1 MARSGEIYSKQI
13 SQLRFATLEMTHKS
27 ALIIY
32 DWYKKS
38 LEVSLHAGG
47 PIYFSTAI
55 FIFRIMTS
63 MDENKYKK
71 TLFSESERAAVA
83 EAAPLASRMR
93 PRNLA
98 EFVGQRHFL
107 GPGKLLTRMLEADR
121 LTSLI
126 FYGPPGV
133 GKTSLAMVI
142 ANYTKAE
149 FHYLSAPAAGVKDI
163 RDIIALARDKLAANR
178 TRTVLFIDEIHR
190 FNRAQQDVLLDDV
203 EAGILILIGATTE
216 NPFFSV
222 NSPLISRSTVFRFE
236 LLSQEDV
243 LQLLKTALEDAERG
257 LGKFDIEAEQ
267 QALEF
272 LSIICDGDAR
282 KALTALEVGVLSQAA
297 RNPDKITGTAGAE
310 IKFNLEVAKE
320 SIQQKT
326 IDYDGTGDTHYDLAS
341 ALQKSMRGSDP
352 DATVYWLARMLAGGE
367 DIRFI
372 ARRIAIC
379 ATEDV
384 GNADPMAAVLAS
396 AAVQISEFV
405 GLPEAQLALAQ
416 AALYVAC
423 APKSNA
429 SASAIWEAM
438 GDVKNQPT
446 KPVPKHLKDSH
457 YAAAKKAGF
466 GVDYKYPHNFEN
478 GFVPQEYLP
487 AGMEKK
493 YYMPKDIGY
502 EKNIQHYLQKLQS
515 LIENGKP
522 SQK

>member
-1 MARSGEIYSKQI
+1 MNLMI
-13 SQLRFATLEMTHKS
+13 
-27 ALIIY
+27 
-32 DWYKKS
+32 
-38 LEVSLHAGG
+38 
-47 PIYFSTAI
+47 
-55 FIFRIMTS
+55 
-63 MDENKYKK
+63 ENKSNR
-71 TLFSESERAAVA
+71 TLFGESEQARIASAS
-83 EAAPLASRMR
+83 PLAARMR
-93 PRNLA
+93 PRNLQ
-98 EFVGQRHFL
+98 EFIGQSHFL
-107 GPGKLLTRMLEADR
+107 GPDKLLTRMLEADR
-121 LTSLI
+121 LSSLI

-163 RDIIALARDKLAANR
+163 RDIIRLARNRLAANR
-178 TRTVLFIDEIHR
+178 ARTVLFIDEIHR

-203 EAGILILIGATTE
+203 EAGVLILIGATTE

-236 LLSQEDV
+236 PLGQEDV
-243 LQLLKTALEDAERG
+243 LVLLKAALKDTERG
-257 LGKFDIEAEQ
+257 LGKFDIDADKK
-267 QALEF
+267 ALEF
-272 LSIICDGDAR
+272 LSVICDGDAR

-297 RNPDKITGTAGAE
+297 RNPDKK

-326 IDYDGTGDTHYDLAS
+326 VDYDGTGDTHYDLAS

-352 DATVYWLARMLAGGE
+352 DATVYWLARMLVGGE
-367 DIRFI
+367 DVRFI

-384 GNADPMAAVLAS
+384 GNADPMATVLTAS
-396 AAVQISEFV
+396 AVQISEFV

-429 SASAIWEAM
+429 SASAVWQAM
-438 GDVKNQPT
+438 ADVRNQPT

-466 GVDYKYPHNFEN
+466 GIDYKYPHNFKN
-478 GFVPQEYLP
+478 GFVLQEYLP
-487 AGMEKK
+487 VGLKKK
-493 YYMPKDIGY
+493 YYMPKNIGY
-502 EKNIQHYLQKLQS
+502 EKNIQHYLQKLES
-515 LIENGKP
+515 LIESGKP
-522 SQK
+522 HQK

>member
-1 MARSGEIYSKQI
+1 MPQMNGRK
-13 SQLRFATLEMTHKS
+13 
-27 ALIIY
+27 
-32 DWYKKS
+32 
-38 LEVSLHAGG
+38 
-47 PIYFSTAI
+47 
-55 FIFRIMTS
+55 
-63 MDENKYKK
+63 
-71 TLFSESERAAVA
+71 SESLFGSPESANPTTPLRTGIASQ
-83 EAAPLASRMR
+83 APLAVRMR
-93 PRNLA
+93 PRNLT
-98 EFVGQRHFL
+98 EFAGQRHFL
-107 GPGKLLTRMLEADR
+107 GPDKLLTMMLEADR
-121 LTSLI
+121 LSSLI

-142 ANYTKAE
+142 ANYTRAE

-163 RDIIALARDKLAANR
+163 RDIIALARRRLSANKR
-178 TRTVLFIDEIHR
+178 RTVLFLDEIHR

-203 EAGILILIGATTE
+203 EGGVLILIGATTE
-216 NPFFSV
+216 NPYFSV

-236 LLSQEDV
+236 PLSPEDV
-243 LQLLKTALEDAERG
+243 LRLLETTLEDTERG
-257 LGKFDIEAEQ
+257 LGKYDIEADKK
-267 QALEF
+267 ALEF
-272 LSIICDGDAR
+272 LSVICDGDAR

-297 RNPDKITGTAGAE
+297 RNPDKK
-310 IKFNLEVAKE
+310 IKFNLELARE

-384 GNADPMAAVLAS
+384 GNADPMATVLAS

-429 SASAIWEAM
+429 SASAVWQAM
-438 GDVKNQPT
+438 DDVKNQPL
-446 KPVPKHLKDSH
+446 KLVPKHLKDSH

-466 GVDYKYPHNFEN
+466 GADYKYPHNYKG
-478 GFVPQEYLP
+478 GFVSQEYLP
-487 AGMEKK
+487 GGAKK
-493 YYMPKDIGY
+493 YYLPKNIGY
-502 EKNIQHYLQKLQS
+502 EKNIQHYLQTLQS
-515 LIENGKP
+515 LIENAKRAGTNVVK
-522 SQK
+522 KD